1 MSKYQNK
8 GRADKMVFK
17 EKIFKYPGMSA
28 WFFVLVSR
36 DVSQKLKSLQSS
48 GKVPKRGWGSIP
60 VEVTVGKTTW
70 QTSVFPDK
78 KSGCYLLPIKR
89 EVRLKED
96 VWDGDEIK
104 VMLQL

>member
-1 MSKYQNK
+1 
-8 GRADKMVFK
+8 
-17 EKIFKYPGMSA
+17 MSA

-36 DVSQKLKSLQSS
+36 DVSQKLKSLQTS
-48 GKVPKRGWGSIP
+48 GQVPKRGWGSIP
-60 VEVTVGKTTW
+60 VEVTVGKTNW